1 MRWWLWAGLSTVAV
15 ANTEAVV
22 IDATGCDKI
31 TRSGAGHGDADSD
44 VEILSGSIQS
54 HFAPTQFEN
63 VTKRW
68 KLVDSGKYQVR
79 LCWPASH
86 PGDFKVTA
94 EGCEIKVTY
103 DPDYYSHVLES
114 PIEVPYELIA
124 DPLVYGIPH
133 SVVGTIGLVAVGAV
147 SSYFLVDPILDYIT
161 G

>member
-1 MRWWLWAGLSTVAV
+1 MKWWLWAGLGTVAA

-22 IDATGCDKI
+22 IDATGCDH
-31 TRSGAGHGDADSD
+31 RDADSN

-54 HFAPTQFEN
+54 QVAPVQFEN

-68 KLVDSGKYQVR
+68 KLVGSGKYQVR

-86 PGDFKVTA
+86 PGSFKVTA

-103 DPDYYSHVLES
+103 DPDYYSHLLED

-124 DPLVYGIPH
+124 DPLVFGIPH

-147 SSYFLVDPILDYIT
+147 SSYFLVDPILEYIL
-161 G
+161 